1 MSLIVSFDD
10 FTPAARYDS
19 IPWTQVQVWES
30 ATATGSYTLIDTITL
45 SPVDPD
51 PADPLPRDFTTPNGS
66 TDDQWYKIR
75 FVDGNGDVSE
85 YTEPIQNVQDDT
97 YAVAYAT
104 VDELARILKI
114 RTPSAEQTAAML
126 RVLTAA
132 ALEIDAELDRPGFF
146 SSPYPPLVVHVNLER
161 AAELWKLQE
170 VQLGGLVGLGSE
182 FGATHIAR
190 NTWDKYAY
198 TLAPLKDRWGIA

>member
-19 IPWTQVQVWES
+19 VPWETAEIWEASS
-30 ATATGSYTLIDTITL
+30 ADGGYALIDTVTL
-45 SPVDPD
+45 SPLDAD
-51 PADPLPRDFTTPNGS
+51 PADPAARDFTTPNG
-66 TDDQWYKIR
+66 TADDQWYKVR
-75 FVDGNGDVSE
+75 FVDGNGDYSE

-104 VDELARILKI
+104 TDELARILKI
-114 RTPSAEQTAAML
+114 RDPSAEQTAAML

-132 ALEIDAELDRPGFF
+132 ALEIDAELDRVGIFA
-146 SSPYPPLVVHVNLER
+146 SPYPPLVVQVNLER

-170 VQLGGLVGLGSE
+170 VQFGIVLGSE

-198 TLAPLKDRWGIA
+198 TLAPLKDRWGLA